1 MDLYP
6 TDDQTEIVDAA
17 ADYLARELP
26 AERAPKQEG
35 DRLTDAE
42 WRGLADMGWFGL
54 GLPEASGGLGLSVV
68 EEALIVREF
77 GRQLLPPSALAV
89 ILAAHA
95 AAEAGDAELTGD
107 LITGRRRAGIAVAS
121 GRVQDGPYRLV
132 DAAGS
137 DVVVAWDDD
146 ALLLAELDAFEGREA
161 AKGVD
166 PTVAMMTAKS
176 LPPNKARRVER
187 STGSILPLRASLLTA
202 AMLTGGAEGMAS
214 RAVEYA
220 KVRQQFGRAIG
231 GFQAISHRLA
241 KAAARCEASVA
252 MLQYAAVWLRDGFDH
267 PELEVAAARLVAA
280 DAARENAAASMQ
292 VFGGY
297 GQTYEFLPHFFL
309 KRALILSALG
319 GGAPADEAAVL
330 EASTT
335 L

>member
-68 EEALIVREF
+68 EEALIVRE
-77 GRQLLPPSALAV
+77 
-89 ILAAHA
+89 
-95 AAEAGDAELTGD
+95 
-107 LITGRRRAGIAVAS
+107 
-121 GRVQDGPYRLV
+121 
-132 DAAGS
+132 
-137 DVVVAWDDD
+137 
-146 ALLLAELDAFEGREA
+146 
-161 AKGVD
+161 
-166 PTVAMMTAKS
+166 
-176 LPPNKARRVER
+176 
-187 STGSILPLRASLLTA
+187 
-202 AMLTGGAEGMAS
+202 
-214 RAVEYA
+214 
-220 KVRQQFGRAIG
+220 FGRAIG